1 MTVEDIILD
10 RDRRGIS
17 ELRRHLPED
26 FCDQAAALVLG
37 NPGTAMI
44 VTGFYIVT
52 AGETETDGPPGAVVM
67 GNALR
72 SIGYEVVYVTDRY
85 ASTVM
90 NGISEEGDRVV
101 EFPITDT
108 AASERF
114 AADLLSE
121 VNPSVLIAI
130 ERCGLTDQGLYRNM
144 RGVDISAY
152 NAKIDYLFAGNAAS
166 VGIGDGGNELGMGN
180 LASVVT
186 TVPTLVKAPCITKT
200 SKLVIAS
207 VSNWGGYGLVA
218 SLSRQKGTNLLPSI
232 EAEQAIVNRAV
243 ELGAVDG
250 MSNEN
255 VSRVDG
261 FSLEENSQ
269 TLRALHELLA
279 AEGISP

>member
-101 EFPITDT
+101 EFPSPTRRRARGLPPISCRRSTPR
-108 AASERF
+108 S
-114 AADLLSE
+114 SS
-121 VNPSVLIAI
+121 PS
-130 ERCGLTDQGLYRNM
+130 R
-144 RGVDISAY
+144 
-152 NAKIDYLFAGNAAS
+152 
-166 VGIGDGGNELGMGN
+166 
-180 LASVVT
+180 
-186 TVPTLVKAPCITKT
+186 
-200 SKLVIAS
+200 
-207 VSNWGGYGLVA
+207 
-218 SLSRQKGTNLLPSI
+218 
-232 EAEQAIVNRAV
+232 
-243 ELGAVDG
+243 GAV
-250 MSNEN
+250 
-255 VSRVDG
+255 
-261 FSLEENSQ
+261 
-269 TLRALHELLA
+269 
-279 AEGISP
+279 